1 MIELALQ
8 ILSILAPGAC
18 LALVGLAWQRCGPAF
33 PLDFVT
39 TLVVNV
45 SLPAL
50 LFHTLA
56 TAEVSLEA
64 LGTLALA
71 TLAVHVVFAPLVVL
85 MLRAAGKDWRLSV
98 AHVVGNTGNLGL
110 PVCLL
115 AFGETGLA
123 YAMTFF
129 AVQCILLFTLG
140 EAIYAGSAN
149 PGRALRSPILHAIW
163 LGIAAR
169 VLDVSVP
176 AFAMETLSL
185 LGQIVIPLMLITLGV
200 SLAGMR
206 AQSLPSNLLW
216 SGIRTALALAV
227 GFGVAALFGLD
238 GVARGVLVIETAVP
252 VAVFN
257 FLLAEKHGRDS
268 AEVSGLILVTHLGA
282 VLYLPLLLGILLG

>member
-1 MIELALQ
+1 MAELVLQ
-8 ILSILAPGAC
+8 IVAILAPAAC
-18 LALVGLAWQRCGPAF
+18 LALIGLGWSRAGAPF
-33 PLDFVT
+33 PIDFVT

-56 TAEVSLEA
+56 TADVSLGA

-71 TLAVHVVFAPLVVL
+71 TLCVHLVFTPLAIVL
-85 MLRAAGKDWRLSV
+85 LRAADKDWRLSV

-110 PVCLL
+110 PICLL
-115 AFGETGLA
+115 AFGEEGLT
-123 YAMTFF
+123 YAMAFF
-129 AVQCILLFTLG
+129 AVQCVLLFTVG

-149 PGRALRSPILHAIW
+149 LARALRSPILHAIW
-163 LGIAAR
+163 LGIAVRAIGIEPP
-169 VLDVSVP
+169 L
-176 AFAMETLSL
+176 FAMRTAEL

-206 AQSLPSNLLW
+206 ASALPATLLW
-216 SGIRTALALAV
+216 STLRTALAAAI
-227 GFGVAALFGLD
+227 GFGVAALFGLE
-238 GVARGVLVIETAVP
+238 GVARGVLVIETVVP

-268 AEVSGLILVTHLGA
+268 GEVSGLILVTHIGA
-282 VLYLPLLLGILLG
+282 IGYLPLVLGVLIG